1 MKNSILNNKIMVD
14 FNGFSLSPTYSVN
27 IPKLREFMKNNLSMF
42 YVKEMNDNVRFEVLA
57 LREYN
62 DSSLWDIL
70 MILNFGENGIL
81 NFAKGDTWVSDNAEN
96 QYKEQQKYFSPNF
109 KPEDL
114 YNQILSKIQKKNES
128 RRKVIFIKRQ
138 FIPQF
143 KESIKDMLN
152 VF

>member
-1 MKNSILNNKIMVD
+1 
-14 FNGFSLSPTYSVN
+14 
-27 IPKLREFMKNNLSMF
+27 MKNNLSMF

-96 QYKEQQKYFSPNF
+96 QYKEQQEYFSPNF